1 MSITCRKYGELEGQ
15 EVRAYTLDN
24 GKGLCAE
31 ILNYGGIIT
40 RLVYKGTDV
49 ALGWG
54 NFEEYK
60 NNGSCYR
67 QKFKPY

>member
-49 ALGWG
+49 ALGWVIL
-54 NFEEYK
+54 K
-60 NNGSCYR
+60 NI
-67 QKFKPY
+67 KITEAAMVLL